1 MKPPEEKLYDYQAE
15 GVDTFAA
22 WVQNTGPEA
31 PSEALISLAMGM
43 GKTRTAASCIR
54 RLRTTIKPNAKI
66 LWLTHREEL
75 IEQSKQELE
84 HYTGEYCEIE
94 QARHRS
100 TGLSNII
107 VGSVATLHGRR
118 LQHLAGDFA
127 PDLIVCDEAHHALA
141 LSWMQVKQTFPR
153 AKILNLTAT
162 PYRSDIANRIDLGT
176 VLVERNTT
184 DGIGLGILVPPKP
197 VGKLELNLGHVKKRL
212 GDYDAESLADLLCH
226 PDILRSCVK
235 LLQEHAP
242 GRKTIL
248 FAATVEHGRK
258 ISAQLRETGFR
269 VAEVYGDTPTSE
281 RKSYYQGIREGK
293 LDVLTNNLCLDAQTE
308 ILTLDGWKN
317 HQTLTHEDL
326 VANWDNGRVWFSRP
340 KDIIVRPRKPGERMV
355 VLAGAQS
362 LRVTEG
368 HRMVVWKDQEYTHVP
383 SQDLIGQAWKYPAC
397 GQQDSEMA
405 ARQVPLPPDDP
416 QAENPYKEA
425 KFLNRNQCVFIGL
438 WLGNG
443 GREKPGSGHRCL
455 TPYLQKGK
463 NPLWW
468 NLNADQL
475 KALFRGF
482 MLAEGAG
489 PERTPVG
496 EKAESFKLTSADQEM
511 LDQLQAVAVCRG
523 FRAELAREGRQ
534 FALALNPQLHVSI
547 GAGDTGLQWETQS
560 PAEEIVWCAST
571 ESTNLIVRRNG
582 SVSVIGNCLTE
593 GFNLPALD
601 LVAMFRPTR
610 NAGLYL
616 QCIGRGLRRDLENP
630 NKDHCLIIDVVDSA
644 KRKGGKQ
651 FPLPTEDDC
660 RIYSALHN
668 RQSSIPEVFL
678 SWFYSLN
685 DLEQLLQKQITV
697 DQCGHLDTPDKVH
710 RLLSPPW
717 MQMLPGQ
724 TVDGR
729 LPRVWTP
736 DGEYTD
742 LLQPFR
748 LNDPDAFRLLA
759 SHKGWVYLP
768 HNKLPKHE
776 EALIELAAQVSS
788 RDSADPNYTIDTLI
802 SRDAQLRNFILNLFD
817 PNQSLKE
824 QAAKCYELLPLCGGG
839 PKVAWFKVIYQ
850 QVEFNFIQWKDPRQP
865 GLNRFLVRTTEGL
878 VYGFRQEGFGAVK
891 PEPGYV
897 YTYNDLPDFVKTTR
911 WANQKMSEK
920 QAEHV
925 CRILSVSRAEA
936 ESLRISKLSASALMS
951 NHWHKARLKRISDAL
966 GNPLTL
972 TPAVY
977 QESIPLAFAEEP
989 GITLRETK
997 NDDNGNGEML
1007 PVPMAAVEPF

>member
-1 MKPPEEKLYDYQAE
+1 
-15 GVDTFAA
+15 
-22 WVQNTGPEA
+22 
-31 PSEALISLAMGM
+31 MGM

-54 RLRTTIKPNAKI
+54 RLLTTIKPNAKI

-107 VGSVATLHGRR
+107 VGSVATLHGKR
-118 LQHLAGDFA
+118 LQNLAGDFQ

-141 LSWMQVKQTFPR
+141 LSWMQVKQTFPQ

-281 RKSYYQGIREGK
+281 RKGYYQGIREGK

-317 HQTLTHEDL
+317 HQTLTREDL
-326 VANWDNGRVWFSRP
+326 VANWENGRIWFSRP
-340 KDIIVRPRKPGERMV
+340 RDIIVRPRKPGERMV

-368 HRMVVWKDQEYTHVP
+368 HRMVVLKDQEYTHVP
-383 SQDLIGQAWKYPAC
+383 SQDLIGQAWKYPVC
-397 GQQDSEMA
+397 GQQDLGMA
-405 ARQVPLPPDDP
+405 AGQVPLPPDDP

-489 PERTPVG
+489 PERTPGG

-523 FRAELAREGRQ
+523 YRAELAREGRQ

-547 GAGDTGLQWETQS
+547 GAGRQGIAVGNPVTGRGDRLVRLHRVHQPHRPAQWQRGRDWQLPDRRLQ
-560 PAEEIVWCAST
+560 P
-571 ESTNLIVRRNG
+571 
-582 SVSVIGNCLTE
+582 
-593 GFNLPALD
+593 
-601 LVAMFRPTR
+601 
-610 NAGLYL
+610 AGLGF
-616 QCIGRGLRRDLENP
+616 GR
-630 NKDHCLIIDVVDSA
+630 HV
-644 KRKGGKQ
+644 
-651 FPLPTEDDC
+651 
-660 RIYSALHN
+660 
-668 RQSSIPEVFL
+668 
-678 SWFYSLN
+678 
-685 DLEQLLQKQITV
+685 
-697 DQCGHLDTPDKVH
+697 
-710 RLLSPPW
+710 
-717 MQMLPGQ
+717 
-724 TVDGR
+724 
-729 LPRVWTP
+729 
-736 DGEYTD
+736 
-742 LLQPFR
+742 
-748 LNDPDAFRLLA
+748 
-759 SHKGWVYLP
+759 
-768 HNKLPKHE
+768 
-776 EALIELAAQVSS
+776 
-788 RDSADPNYTIDTLI
+788 SADPQRRLVFAVHRPR
-802 SRDAQLRNFILNLFD
+802 SA
-817 PNQSLKE
+817 P
-824 QAAKCYELLPLCGGG
+824 G
-839 PKVAWFKVIYQ
+839 P
-850 QVEFNFIQWKDPRQP
+850 
-865 GLNRFLVRTTEGL
+865 
-878 VYGFRQEGFGAVK
+878 
-891 PEPGYV
+891 
-897 YTYNDLPDFVKTTR
+897 
-911 WANQKMSEK
+911 
-920 QAEHV
+920 
-925 CRILSVSRAEA
+925 
-936 ESLRISKLSASALMS
+936 
-951 NHWHKARLKRISDAL
+951 
-966 GNPLTL
+966 
-972 TPAVY
+972 
-977 QESIPLAFAEEP
+977 
-989 GITLRETK
+989 
-997 NDDNGNGEML
+997 
-1007 PVPMAAVEPF
+1007 